1 MELLRRV
8 EGFRDGYLPMCRKV
22 VSGTEGAKA
31 AFVPLISHV
40 IFVDIDVER
49 YTTDFSRRR
58 YLTRVFSNR
67 GYFQY
72 QETVRTE
79 DGTLQKQQIKTDARL
94 FCVRQ
99 EGKSLDELIS
109 SATIATDDVD
119 ALRLFIDQS
128 NSSMTEFHVMDAN
141 YELLASTNDTVL
153 VTEGPYRGFHGIV
166 KQKKTRGKKDHVLY
180 VRVANWCFSIPNIR
194 AFRYIVLSEA
204 PHGKKTAEVNA
215 WRNADMLIG
224 RLQALLPTEKVDNA
238 AHYLRYI
245 LTQLNDGIT
254 IEQLVKKSSEGRQ
267 SDDKNCTLLFF
278 HGDPA
283 RGIAPLG
290 SEEASALISLSRHY
304 RSKSSNIAFVLKD
317 AIPDVSLR
325 PFLTP
330 TPGAPIPKGQDYTI
344 VPHPTFTEYIIPIN
358 LRPYF
363 WNNEYEQGKFKTFS
377 PEPEDYVYYM
387 HIAKGRSP
395 LQLPQSPLQ
404 LPQGGESS
412 PLQLPQGGEKL
423 RTINRDGHSP
433 LGESEGA
440 IISCGSFSRMCAT
453 EMQRDSAAFLA
464 DLRRKGY
471 DALANLLTSPNYKF
485 YEEKERNLHGF
496 KFIEERGVRRSPLQ
510 LPQGGVTLT
519 AGGAQHLSPLGE
531 SEGAILPAFISVWQG
546 TRNLELR
553 NALRKDV
560 LLHKQALSEAD
571 NKVPMNEAMERA
583 FDAIDGMPRT
593 MADIRAD
600 LNTYVSR
607 IDEYLTNSQFR
618 PAYILY
624 LQLLQTVS
632 HRYVSDTNAP
642 LCPRADFMPDKACT
656 VAHTL
661 ITTYISRHNYKETLD
676 IVEEYRPVIRHLR
689 KSPSYLAF
697 RIPSCLGA
705 TRN

>member
-1 MELLRRV
+1 MWLIVETDTYKERETLELLRRV

-22 VSGTEGAKA
+22 VSRTEGAKT

-58 YLTRVFSNR
+58 YLTRVFNNR

-72 QETVRTE
+72 QETVRAE
-79 DGTLQKQQIKTDARL
+79 DGTLKKQQIKTDARL

-99 EGKSLDELIS
+99 EGKSLDELIC

-141 YELLASTNDTVL
+141 YELLAFTNDTVL

-254 IEQLVKKSSEGRQ
+254 IEQLVRKSSEGRQ
-267 SDDKNCTLLFF
+267 SDDKTCALLFF
-278 HGDPA
+278 HGAPA

-290 SEEASALISLSRHY
+290 SQEASALISLSRHY

-344 VPHPTFTEYIIPIN
+344 VPHPTFTEYIIPLN

-363 WNNEYEQGKFKTFS
+363 WRNEYEQGKFKTFS
-377 PEPEDYVYYM
+377 SQAGDYIYYA
-387 HIAKGRSP
+387 HVGVKEP
-395 LQLPQSPLQ
+395 LQ
-404 LPQGGESS
+404 
-412 PLQLPQGGEKL
+412 
-423 RTINRDGHSP
+423 THSNP
-433 LGESEGA
+433 IQTPSTTLF
-440 IISCGSFSRMCAT
+440 ISCGSFSRMCAT

-471 DALANLLTSPNYKF
+471 DALATLLTSPNYRF

-531 SEGAILPAFISVWQG
+531 PEGAILPAFISVWQG

-600 LNTYVSR
+600 LNTHVSR

-676 IVEEYRPVIRHLR
+676 VVEEYRPVIRHLR
-689 KSPSYLAF
+689 KSPSFLAF

>member
-1 MELLRRV
+1 MWLIVETDTYKERETLELLRRV

-72 QETVRTE
+72 QETVRAE
-79 DGTLQKQQIKTDARL
+79 GGTLKKQQIKTDARL

-254 IEQLVKKSSEGRQ
+254 IEQLVRKSSEGRP
-267 SDDKNCTLLFF
+267 SDDKTCTLLFF

-330 TPGAPIPKGQDYTI
+330 TPGAPIPKGKDYAI

-377 PEPEDYVYYM
+377 PEPEDYIYYM
-387 HIAKGRSP
+387 HIGSP

-453 EMQRDSAAFLA
+453 EMPRDSAAFLA

-471 DALANLLTSPNYKF
+471 DALATLLTSPNYRF
-485 YEEKERNLHGF
+485 YEEKNIHGF
-496 KFIEERGVRRSPLQ
+496 KIEGLKSLNSLNSLNEGRGEQVEGRDYCTAQRT
-510 LPQGGVTLT
+510 GRVGV
-519 AGGAQHLSPLGE
+519 
-531 SEGAILPAFISVWQG
+531 
-546 TRNLELR
+546 
-553 NALRKDV
+553 
-560 LLHKQALSEAD
+560 
-571 NKVPMNEAMERA
+571 
-583 FDAIDGMPRT
+583 
-593 MADIRAD
+593 
-600 LNTYVSR
+600 
-607 IDEYLTNSQFR
+607 
-618 PAYILY
+618 
-624 LQLLQTVS
+624 
-632 HRYVSDTNAP
+632 
-642 LCPRADFMPDKACT
+642 
-656 VAHTL
+656 
-661 ITTYISRHNYKETLD
+661 
-676 IVEEYRPVIRHLR
+676 
-689 KSPSYLAF
+689 
-697 RIPSCLGA
+697 
-705 TRN
+705 